1 MYQIFSSINLFTLIP
16 FSMSLL
22 ETSAKLSMSQLEKA
36 LIYLHLMWVDIISF
50 TCAYVLHRVVTQK
63 NSLLGTFHVFST
75 ISVSDQLQYKCRI
88 LFVSSKKVLLIFVC
102 VSFGPSQIRKEHQ
115 KIPLVNKKWLS
126 ILLGDRVPMSL
137 GTMLLETFVIT
148 SSFKQLNRD
157 LKPKVH
163 SDISKRLR

>member
-1 MYQIFSSINLFTLIP
+1 M
-16 FSMSLL
+16 
-22 ETSAKLSMSQLEKA
+22 
-36 LIYLHLMWVDIISF
+36 
-50 TCAYVLHRVVTQK
+50 
-63 NSLLGTFHVFST
+63 
-75 ISVSDQLQYKCRI
+75 
-88 LFVSSKKVLLIFVC
+88 SSKKVLLIFLC
-102 VSFGPSQIRKEHQ
+102 VSFGPSQITKEHQ

-157 LKPKVH
+157 LKPKVQ